1 MRLKVKYA
9 QTVRKVS
16 FSEIQSGVA
25 SGQHWNLDIFLTV
38 IYVKTIWENI
48 YLELQETAYVQYMGD
63 SVFIFMVNTGT
74 FRGTMYVGQ
83 ETCIVIVRR
92 LFSWQLEMNEIRVI

>member
-16 FSEIQSGVA
+16 FSEIQRGVA

-38 IYVKTIWENI
+38 IYIKTIWENI
-48 YLELQETAYVQYMGD
+48 YLELQETAYVRYMGD
-63 SVFIFMVNTGT
+63 SVFIFMVNTET
-74 FRGTMYVGQ
+74 FRGTMCVGQ
-83 ETCIVIVRR
+83 ETCIGIVRR
-92 LFSWQLEMNEIRVI
+92 LFS